1 MPEIEASPAKRNSV
15 ICPCCL
21 QFVEGASILV
31 DPINGSITNG
41 GKTIR
46 LQPQHFKLA
55 KYLIDCFPMTATN
68 QGIYDSVFADIAS
81 GGPEAKIIG
90 VIICK
95 IRPALAEIGFAVE
108 TVWGRGYRLLEADP
122 TQSDLIKEKS
132 IRNRM
137 PGSSQRWGKDHDTK
151 LQELV
156 SRKLKAS
163 QIATIMKMPYAAV
176 DRHMKALKDQVSA

>member
-1 MPEIEASPAKRNSV
+1 MPEIDALPAKRNSV

-41 GKTIR
+41 GNTIR
-46 LQPQHFKLA
+46 LQPQHFKMA
-55 KYLIDCFPMTATN
+55 KYLLDCFPMTATN
-68 QGIYDSVFADIAS
+68 QGIYDSVFADDAS
-81 GGPEAKIIG
+81 GGPEAKIIN

-95 IRPALAEIGFAVE
+95 IRPELAGIGFAIE
-108 TVWGRGYRLLEADP
+108 TVWGTGYRLVEANP
-122 TQSDLIKEKS
+122 SESVPIKERS

-137 PGSSQRWGKDHDTK
+137 PGSAQRWNDDHGKQ
-151 LQELV
+151 LSELIA
-156 SRKLKAS
+156 SNLKVS

-176 DRHMKALKDQVSA
+176 ERHMKALKEQVSA

>member
-41 GKTIR
+41 GNTIR

-55 KYLIDCFPMTATN
+55 KYLLDCFPMTATN
-68 QGIYDSVFADIAS
+68 EGIYDSVFADIAS

-95 IRPALAEIGFAVE
+95 VRPALAEIGFAVE

-122 TQSDLIKEKS
+122 DESVLIKERS

-137 PGSSQRWGKDHDTK
+137 PGSAQKWGMEHDVQ
-151 LQELV
+151 LLELM
-156 SRKLKAS
+156 SRNLKVS
-163 QIATIMKMPYAAV
+163 QIAAIMKMPYAAV
-176 DRHMKALKDQVSA
+176 ERHAKALKEQVSA